1 MKKKWIEYST
11 ENGEIW
17 QLFVDA
23 DYSEKEEDR
32 ISKNGNIAVMRR
44 QMGTTDQV
52 CITIIPSARIIDNV
66 KKQIGRDR
74 LYYLKL
80 SLLNGD
86 DWYCISDKAHAKEDI
101 IKMSNL
107 FIGLN
112 KQQAKRV
119 WEAKK
124 LGNVSTD
131 RLER

>member
-1 MKKKWIEYST
+1 MEKKWIEYAT
-11 ENGEIW
+11 ENGETW
-17 QLFVDA
+17 ELFVDV
-23 DYSEKEEDR
+23 DYSEKEEDS
-32 ISKNGNIAVMRR
+32 ISKDGSIAVMRR

-52 CITIIPSARIIDNV
+52 CITIIPSARIVDDV
-66 KKQIGRDR
+66 KNQIGRDK

-80 SLLNGD
+80 SLLNSD
-86 DWYCISDKAHAKEDI
+86 DWYCISDKAYSKEDI
-101 IKMSNL
+101 LKISNL

-124 LGNVSTD
+124 MGNISTD

>member
-1 MKKKWIEYST
+1 MEKKWIEYAT
-11 ENGEIW
+11 ENGETW
-17 QLFVDA
+17 ELFVDV
-23 DYSEKEEDR
+23 DYSEKEEDSL
-32 ISKNGNIAVMRR
+32 SKDGSIAVMRR

-52 CITIIPSARIIDNV
+52 CITIIPSARIVDDV
-66 KKQIGRDR
+66 KNQIGRDK

-80 SLLNGD
+80 SLLNSD
-86 DWYCISDKAHAKEDI
+86 DWYCISDKAYSKEDI
-101 IKMSNL
+101 LKISNL

-124 LGNVSTD
+124 MGNISTD